1 MPQSLAPIPA
11 DYAIVDPRGRI
22 NTFFR
27 LRWQQLIDGFQ
38 VTPSKANVTVPGRNS
53 ALGTTT
59 LYLALAAG
67 RYRVTVYLRKTT
79 PDGVSS
85 SLTLTVGW
93 TDEASPCTKTF
104 GALTTDSAVANESYT
119 HTVNVDVNTNITIAV
134 AYASNTPG
142 TMVWKAYAVAEV
154 LA

>member
-1 MPQSLAPIPA
+1 MPSSLAPIPA
-11 DYAIVDPRGRI
+11 DTAIVDRSGVI

-38 VTPSKANVTVPGRNS
+38 VTPSKANVPVASRNS

-59 LYLALAAG
+59 VYLALAAG
-67 RYRVTVYLRKTT
+67 RYRITVYLRKTT

-93 TDEASPCTKTF
+93 TDGASPCVKVF
-104 GALTTDSAVANESYT
+104 GALTTDTAVANDSYT
-119 HTVNVDVNTNITIAV
+119 HMVNVDVNTNITIAV